1 MKSFSKFHSESVAVL
16 RKPAQNV
23 GKKIAGAVLAAK
35 SGDELLKKLLGTPS
49 KPKRNDWD
57 TNPKDD
63 VDSELNVKQG
73 QAKDAAANKEFDRE
87 MGALRRGEKNIS
99 PEDKLQRL
107 KDAAKKHRKNKKS
120 NVVPMRK
127 PEKK

>member
-23 GKKIAGAVLAAK
+23 GKRIAGAVLAAK
-35 SGDELLKKLLGTPS
+35 SGDELLKKLLGTPG
-49 KPKRNDWD
+49 KPKRTDWD

-63 VDSELNVKQG
+63 VDAELNVKQG
-73 QAKDAAANKEFDRE
+73 QAKDKAKNKEFDKE
-87 MGALRRGEKNIS
+87 MGAYRKGKKNLT
-99 PEDKLQRL
+99 PEQQVDIL
-107 KDAAKKHRKNKKS
+107 KRNAGIKNKKS